1 MDSTKASHVPHR
13 AYLDTVEL
21 QPIALVLA
29 GECRRSPQ
37 WIIYGLLL
45 SRNQVICTCISPSM
59 KKKKK
64 KKKKK
69 VYQKY
74 DYGHCTLSLQLVP
87 RFSKVLSNW

>member
-59 KKKKK
+59 KKKN
-64 KKKKK
+64 

-74 DYGHCTLSLQLVP
+74 DYGHCTLPLHLVP
-87 RFSKVLSNW
+87 RFSKVVSNW